1 MFQSKNNRYV
11 TRSVDNTVPIE
22 TQFFLWSLI
31 DDQVQNGNE
40 MDYFQKFELK
50 ATENGQLV
58 VHGQEEPDHVYLR
71 RWEEEDCIPD
81 LQLLEE
87 EKVHCKVP
95 AFPDYDH

>member
-1 MFQSKNNRYV
+1 MFKSKNNRYV
-11 TRSVDNTVPIE
+11 TRGINEAVPQE

-58 VHGQEEPDHVYLR
+58 VHSQEEPQWSQKVL
-71 RWEEEDCIPD
+71 
-81 LQLLEE
+81 LQLADLICLNKTIWVIDDVEYQTML
-87 EKVHCKVP
+87 
-95 AFPDYDH
+95 FPEDY

>member
-50 ATENGQLV
+50 ATVNGQLV
-58 VHGQEEPDHVYLR
+58 VHGQEEP
-71 RWEEEDCIPD
+71 
-81 LQLLEE
+81 
-87 EKVHCKVP
+87 
-95 AFPDYDH
+95 

>member
-1 MFQSKNNRYV
+1 MFKSKNNRYV
-11 TRSVDNTVPIE
+11 TRGIKDAVPQE

-58 VHGQEEPDHVYLR
+58 VHSQEEPK
-71 RWEEEDCIPD
+71 WSQET
-81 LQLLEE
+81 LL
-87 EKVHCKVP
+87 KVHDDCCITKTIWVIDSDDYQTML
-95 AFPDYDH
+95 FPEEY